1 MSMLKDDTK
10 ANEIFH
16 GNQKSSSPRPE
27 GESGG
32 WRLRLAGPGAACL
45 LTLALF
51 GYAISAGSR
60 TDQAPVPTASVV
72 AAAGG
77 FAPQAGWIDNLKA
90 QLPVFGY
97 GNSLSQLTGTG
108 LRFAALPPSNLPK
121 FVEAAITDTGP
132 ADIRLALSTPSSEPG
147 KAQVVAA
154 QEEAALNSLSVAF
167 PSNSAKIPSREA
179 KFIRKAVEIIKTLPA
194 GSTVELIGSAEGA
207 APTKRGAALAQERA
221 DSVYKALVR
230 AGVDPAMLTASSAI
244 EGRSSTLTGSSQ
256 HRGRRVEFR
265 VAEPLQ

>member
-1 MSMLKDDTK
+1 MSMFKHQIK

-16 GNQKSSSPRPE
+16 GNQKSSSPQPE
-27 GESGG
+27 EGT
-32 WRLRLAGPGAACL
+32 RLWGFRLAVPGAACL

-51 GYAISAGSR
+51 GYAISAGGR
-60 TDQAPVPTASVV
+60 TDQAPVPPASNV

-77 FAPQAGWIDNLKA
+77 FAPQAGWIENLKA
-90 QLPVFGY
+90 QLPDSGY
-97 GNSLSQLTGTG
+97 ENSLSGLTGAG
-108 LRFAALPPSNLPK
+108 LRFAVLPPSNLPK

-132 ADIRLALSTPSSEPG
+132 ANIRLALSTPSSEPG

-154 QEEAALNSLSVAF
+154 EEEATLNALSVAF
-167 PSNSAKIPSREA
+167 PGNSAKVPSREA
-179 KFIRKAVEIIKTLPA
+179 KVIRKAVEIIKTLPA
-194 GSTVELIGSAEGA
+194 GSAVELIGSAEGA

-244 EGRSSTLTGSSQ
+244 EGRSSTLTSSSQ

>member
-1 MSMLKDDTK
+1 MSMFKHQIK

-16 GNQKSSSPRPE
+16 GNQKSLSPRPE
-27 GESGG
+27 GESGVWG
-32 WRLRLAGPGAACL
+32 LRLAVPGVACL

-51 GYAISAGSR
+51 GYAISAGGR
-60 TDQAPVPTASVV
+60 NDQAPVPSASNI

-77 FAPQAGWIDNLKA
+77 FAPQAGWIENLMA

-97 GNSLSQLTGTG
+97 GNPPPQLTGTG
-108 LRFAALPPSNLPK
+108 LRFASLPPSNLPK

-132 ADIRLALSTPSSEPG
+132 ADIRLALSTPAGEPG
-147 KAQVVAA
+147 KAQVVAS
-154 QEEAALNSLSVAF
+154 EEVALNALSVAF
-167 PSNSAKIPSREA
+167 PGNSAKIPSREA
-179 KFIRKAVEIIKTLPA
+179 KVINKAVEIIKTLPA

-244 EGRSSTLTGSSQ
+244 EGRSSTLTGAPQ

>member
-1 MSMLKDDTK
+1 MSMLEHDTK

-27 GESGG
+27 GESGV
-32 WRLRLAGPGAACL
+32 WRRLAVPGAACL

-51 GYAISAGSR
+51 GYAILAGGKN
-60 TDQAPVPTASVV
+60 DQAPVPPASNV
-72 AAAGG
+72 ATAGG
-77 FAPQAGWIDNLKA
+77 FAPQVGWIENLKA

-97 GNSLSQLTGTG
+97 GNSLSQLTGTA
-108 LRFAALPPSNLPK
+108 LRFAALPPGNLPK

-132 ADIRLALSTPSSEPG
+132 ADIRLALSTPAGEPG

-154 QEEAALNSLSVAF
+154 EKAALDALSVAF
-167 PSNSAKIPSREA
+167 PGNSAKIPSREA
-179 KFIRKAVEIIKTLPA
+179 KVIRKAVEIIKTLPA
-194 GSTVELIGSAEGA
+194 RSTVELVGSAEGA

-244 EGRSSTLTGSSQ
+244 EGRSSTLTGAPQ

>member
-1 MSMLKDDTK
+1 MSMFKHQIK

-16 GNQKSSSPRPE
+16 GNQKSSSPQPE
-27 GESGG
+27 EGTRVWG
-32 WRLRLAGPGAACL
+32 LRLAIPGAACL
-45 LTLALF
+45 LTVALF
-51 GYAISAGSR
+51 GYAISAGGKN
-60 TDQAPVPTASVV
+60 DQAPVPPASNV

-77 FAPQAGWIDNLKA
+77 FAPQAGWIENLKA
-90 QLPVFGY
+90 QLPVFGN
-97 GNSLSQLTGTG
+97 GNSISQLTGTG
-108 LRFAALPPSNLPK
+108 LRFAFRPPSNLPK

-132 ADIRLALSTPSSEPG
+132 ADIRLVLSTPAGEPG
-147 KAQVVAA
+147 KAQVVAS
-154 QEEAALNSLSVAF
+154 QESALNALSVTF
-167 PSNSAKIPSREA
+167 PGNSAKVPSREA
-179 KFIRKAVEIIKTLPA
+179 YVIRKAVEIIKTLPA

-230 AGVDPAMLTASSAI
+230 AGADPAMLTASSAI

-256 HRGRRVEFR
+256 QRGRRVEFR

>member
-1 MSMLKDDTK
+1 MSMFKHQIK
-10 ANEIFH
+10 ANEIYH

-27 GESGG
+27 GESGV
-32 WRLRLAGPGAACL
+32 WRLRLAVPGAACL

-51 GYAISAGSR
+51 GYAISAGGR
-60 TDQAPVPTASVV
+60 TDQAPVPPASNV

-77 FAPQAGWIDNLKA
+77 FAPQAGWIENLKA
-90 QLPVFGY
+90 QLPDSGY
-97 GNSLSQLTGTG
+97 ENSLSELTGAG
-108 LRFAALPPSNLPK
+108 LRFAVLPPSNLPK

-132 ADIRLALSTPSSEPG
+132 VDIRLALSTPAGEPG

-154 QEEAALNSLSVAF
+154 EEGALNSLSIPF
-167 PSNSAKIPSREA
+167 PGNSAKVPSREA
-179 KFIRKAVEIIKTLPA
+179 KVIRKAVEIIKTLPA
-194 GSTVELIGSAEGA
+194 GSTVELIGSAEGP

-244 EGRSSTLTGSSQ
+244 EGRSSTLTGAPQ

>member
-1 MSMLKDDTK
+1 MSTFKHQIK

-27 GESGG
+27 GESGI
-32 WRLRLAGPGAACL
+32 WKLRLAVPGAACL

-51 GYAISAGSR
+51 GYVISAGGKN
-60 TDQAPVPTASVV
+60 DQAPVPPASN
-72 AAAGG
+72 AAAADG
-77 FAPQAGWIDNLKA
+77 FAPQAGWIENLMA

-97 GNSLSQLTGTG
+97 GNSLPQLTGTW
-108 LRFAALPPSNLPK
+108 LRFPALPPSNLPK

-132 ADIRLALSTPSSEPG
+132 ADIRLALLTPAGEPG
-147 KAQVVAA
+147 KAQVVASK
-154 QEEAALNSLSVAF
+154 ESALNALSVAF
-167 PSNSAKIPSREA
+167 PSNSAKVPSREA
-179 KFIRKAVEIIKTLPA
+179 KVIRKAVEIIKALPA
-194 GSTVELIGSAEGA
+194 GSTVELIGSAEGP

-230 AGVDPAMLTASSAI
+230 AGVAPAMLTASSAI
-244 EGRSSTLTGSSQ
+244 EGRSSTLTGAPQ

>member
-1 MSMLKDDTK
+1 MSMFKHQIK

-27 GESGG
+27 GESGV
-32 WRLRLAGPGAACL
+32 WRLRLAVPGAACL

-51 GYAISAGSR
+51 GYAISAGGR
-60 TDQAPVPTASVV
+60 NDQAPVPPASDV

-77 FAPQAGWIDNLKA
+77 FAPQAGWIENLRA
-90 QLPVFGY
+90 QLPVFGD

-108 LRFAALPPSNLPK
+108 LRFAALPQSNLPK

-132 ADIRLALSTPSSEPG
+132 ADIRLALSTAGEPG
-147 KAQVVAA
+147 KAQVVAS
-154 QEEAALNSLSVAF
+154 QEAALNALSVAF
-167 PSNSAKIPSREA
+167 PGNSAKVPSREA
-179 KFIRKAVEIIKTLPA
+179 TVIRKAVEIIKTLPA

-207 APTKRGAALAQERA
+207 VTTKRGAALAQERA

-230 AGVDPAMLTASSAI
+230 AGVNPAMLTASSAI
-244 EGRSSTLTGSSQ
+244 EGRSSTLTGAPQ